1 MWRWVSFVWGCV
13 VVLASGTLFAFNC
26 YSDLLAARLSLTST
40 VLNVAVNMGFVG
52 QYLLSF
58 IAGMLSD
65 RLGIRVAYAYGV
77 TAMVLGYGGLYAQTR
92 TVFST
97 SPVLVALWYLLIGI
111 GGSGYYITTMNN
123 VPKNFLPH
131 ARPLFFG
138 VLVTCF
144 GLCGALYTAVYKRY
158 FMAARNLP
166 GMVLVLFVSTAAAG
180 LGALLTQ
187 RRLPPSPRDVRTGNV
202 LGCASSC
209 CPRRTRS
216 NHFPGSSSSD
226 VIVVDDAPPL
236 LVSEAPAGVLSPPPS
251 SPAPRPSSSSSD
263 SVGISGEFNYEHSED
278 DAVPESRPL
287 LSTAGTGTD
296 SVHDSG
302 FYDPSNSTGGSA
314 AKGVADTRDVTGAAL
329 LREPR
334 YVLLVL
340 GAALSIGSA
349 MDYINN
355 TKLILASNHYSETTT
370 LLFVAL
376 SSYSNAFGRFF
387 FAIIAYFALLSTRP
401 CMRLYCS
408 HTIFL
413 LAGSVFSLLG
423 ALLTVVAQ
431 GPLCLVAACIQPIS
445 YGCIF
450 SVVPDYTQKKWG
462 TKHFGFN
469 FAIITA
475 SMSAVSM
482 LTGFITGILYDHA
495 HDMTGSSSSSS
506 LSASSTLPGKL
517 LCYGN
522 KCFHTTFIILFCCA
536 LTGFLAFLTLY
547 ILEARETR
555 KRLRLFR
562 SSNTSINN

>member
-1 MWRWVSFVWGCV
+1 MILQEEKKKEQRTWVWRWVSFVWGCV

-77 TAMVLGYGGLYAQTR
+77 AAMVLGYGGLYAQTR

-187 RRLPPSPRDVRTGNV
+187 RRLPPSPRDVRTNNI
-202 LGCASSC
+202 LGCASC
-209 CPRRTRS
+209 CS
-216 NHFPGSSSSD
+216 SAHHGSSSSD
-226 VIVVDDAPPL
+226 VVVVDDAPL
-236 LVSEAPAGVLSPPPS
+236 LVSEAPAGVRGD
-251 SPAPRPSSSSSD
+251 AHSD
-263 SVGISGEFNYEHSED
+263 DGAQEC
-278 DAVPESRPL
+278 RPL
-287 LSTAGTGTD
+287 LSTAGTD
-296 SVHDSG
+296 SVHESG
-302 FYDPSNSTGGSA
+302 FYDPSISTPASSDSDA
-314 AKGVADTRDVTGAAL
+314 EKVAGTRDVTGAAL

-355 TKLILASNHYSETTT
+355 TKLILTSNHYDETTT

-387 FAIIAYFALLSTRP
+387 FAVIAYFALLSTRP

-413 LAGSVFSLLG
+413 LAGSVFSLVG

-495 HDMTGSSSSSS
+495 HDPIPSSSSSS
-506 LSASSTLPGKL
+506 ALSSIHPGKL
-517 LCYGN
+517 LCYGD
-522 KCFHTTFIILFCCA
+522 KCFHKTFIILFCCA
-536 LTGFLAFLTLY
+536 LTGFISFLTLY
-547 ILEARETR
+547 FLEARETR

>member
-40 VLNVAVNMGFVG
+40 MLNVAVNMGFVG

-77 TAMVLGYGGLYAQTR
+77 AAMVLGYGGLYAQTR

-166 GMVLVLFVSTAAAG
+166 GMVLVLFVSTAVAG

-187 RRLPPSPRDVRTGNV
+187 RRLPPSPRDVRTNNV
-202 LGCASSC
+202 LGCSSSC
-209 CPRRTRS
+209 CCCCGGGGAHRR
-216 NHFPGSSSSD
+216 HGSD
-226 VIVVDDAPPL
+226 LVVVDDAPL
-236 LVSEAPAGVLSPPPS
+236 LVSEAPAGVLPS
-251 SPAPRPSSSSSD
+251 NSSSSTEGALTYD
-263 SVGISGEFNYEHSED
+263 HGD
-278 DAVPESRPL
+278 DDVPECRPL
-287 LSTAGTGTD
+287 LSTAGTDT
-296 SVHDSG
+296 VHDSG
-302 FYDPSNSTGGSA
+302 FYDPSNDSSRNGTTDRDAEKEAG
-314 AKGVADTRDVTGAAL
+314 TRDVTGVAL

-355 TKLILASNHYSETTT
+355 TKLILASNHYDESTT

-387 FAIIAYFALLSTRP
+387 FAVIAYFALLSARP

-482 LTGFITGILYDHA
+482 LTGFVTGILYDHA
-495 HDMTGSSSSSS
+495 HGTNSNSSASSSMFSSSS
-506 LSASSTLPGKL
+506 TPHGKL
-517 LCYGN
+517 LCYGD

-536 LTGFLAFLTLY
+536 LTGFLSFLTLY

-555 KRLRLFR
+555 KRLRLLK
-562 SSNTSINN
+562 SSDTSINN